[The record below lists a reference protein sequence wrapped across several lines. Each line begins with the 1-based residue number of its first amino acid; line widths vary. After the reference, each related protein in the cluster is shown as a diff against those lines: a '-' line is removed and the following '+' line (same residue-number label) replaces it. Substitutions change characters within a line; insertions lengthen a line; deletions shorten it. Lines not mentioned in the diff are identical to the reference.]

1 MVRFLLK
8 RLAGS
13 VAVLVAAS
21 LLAHFLIYLAP
32 GDPAVV
38 ILRSR
43 IGRLPTPEEVA
54 QLRSEY
60 GLEQP
65 PLLQYATWAGRAMRG
80 DLGYS
85 IRTDTPVVK
94 EISTRIGPT
103 ILLAVTTTLFTIVVG
118 IPTGLIAAQKFNSF
132 WDRMSRLVALLSV
145 SIPNFWLAFL
155 LILVFSINL
164 GWLPTYGLRGIEYL
178 ILPVVSLGLAHAAR
192 LSRLTRSTLLQVR
205 QQNYLQTARAKGLSE
220 RGVWLW
226 HALPNVA
233 VPLLTMVADQF
244 SHIVAGSVIVETL
257 FSLPGIGNYFVTAVK
272 FRDLPVIQALVLLF
286 AFVFV
291 LINTITDIAYTL
303 IDPRIRLE

>member
-1 MVRFLLK
+1 MIQFLLK
-8 RLAGS
+8 RLAS
-13 VAVLVAAS
+13 SAVVLVAAS
-21 LLAHFLIYLAP
+21 LLAYFLIYLAP

-38 ILRSR
+38 IMRSR
-43 IGRLPTPEEVA
+43 LGRLPTPEEVA
-54 QLRSEY
+54 RVRSEY
-60 GLEQP
+60 GLDEP
-65 PLLQYATWAGRAMRG
+65 PLLQYASWAERVVRG
-80 DLGYS
+80 DFGYS
-85 IRTDTPVVK
+85 IRTGTPVVE

-103 ILLAVTTTLFTIVVG
+103 LLLAGITTLFTVATG
-118 IPTGLIAAQKFNSF
+118 ILSGLIAAQNFNSV
-132 WDRMSRLVALLSV
+132 WDRVTLLVALLGV
-145 SIPNFWLAFL
+145 SIPDFWLAFL

-178 ILPVVSLGLAHAAR
+178 ILPVASLGLAHAAR

-220 RGVWLW
+220 RAVWLW

-257 FSLPGIGNYFVTAVK
+257 FSLPGLGNYFVTAVR

-286 AFVFV
+286 AFVFIS
-291 LINTITDIAYTL
+291 INTLVDIAYTL

>member
-54 QLRSEY
+54 QVRSEY

-65 PLLQYATWAGRAMRG
+65 PLLQYATWAGRAVRG

-85 IRTDTPVVK
+85 IRTDTPVFK

-164 GWLPTYGLRGIEYL
+164 GWLPTYGLRGVEYL

-220 RGVWLW
+220 RAVWLW

-303 IDPRIRLE
+303 IDRRIRLE

>member
-1 MVRFLLK
+1 MIQFLLL
-8 RLAGS
+8 RLASS
-13 VAVLVAAS
+13 VVVLVAAS
-21 LLAHFLIYLAP
+21 LLAYFLVYLAP

-38 ILRSR
+38 IMRSR
-43 IGRLPTPEEVA
+43 IGRPPTPEEVA
-54 QLRSEY
+54 WVRSEY
-60 GLEQP
+60 RLEEP
-65 PLLQYATWAGRAMRG
+65 PLLQYATWAGRAVRG

-85 IRTDTPVVK
+85 IRTGTPIVE

-103 ILLAVTTTLFTIVVG
+103 LLLAGTTTLFSVAIG
-118 IPTGLIAAQKFNSF
+118 ISSGLIAAQKFNSF
-132 WDRMSRLVALLSV
+132 WDRVTRLIALLGV
-145 SIPNFWLAFL
+145 SIPDFWLAFL

-178 ILPVVSLGLAHAAR
+178 ILPVTSLGLAHAAR

-220 RGVWLW
+220 PVVWLW

-244 SHIVAGSVIVETL
+244 NHIVAGSVIVETL

-272 FRDLPVIQALVLLF
+272 FRDIPVIQALVLLF

-291 LINTITDIAYTL
+291 SINTLVDIAYTL